1 MRYYMSNKFV
11 LLLIF
16 LITAVFISGC
26 IDGNKTPVKA
36 TGQALIPTTGLPAGF
51 TYMGTN
57 DNAEPMDI
65 GGKLFN
71 FTEGVY
77 RKSGDDIEIYIQ
89 VIGTENPGAL
99 LEQYKSD
106 IKKKFGDKY
115 NPFED
120 ISLNGHTATKIA
132 DFTVDG
138 QPKTVYSITWV
149 TDKSMV
155 IVGSSSNLQT
165 VTDLATA
172 TGH

>member
-26 IDGNKTPVKA
+26 IDGNNTPVKT

-51 TYMGTN
+51 TYMGTH
-57 DNAEPMDI
+57 DVDVEI
-65 GGKLFN
+65 GGKSVN
-71 FTEGVY
+71 ATEGVY
-77 RKSGDDIEIYIQ
+77 RNGGDDLYIQ

-99 LEQYKSD
+99 LEQYKAD
-106 IKKKFGDKY
+106 FKKKFGDKY
-115 NPFED
+115 NPIEN
-120 ISLNGHTATKIA
+120 ITLNGHPATKVA
-132 DFTVDG
+132 DYTLMNG
-138 QPKTVYSITWV
+138 QPVTVYSVTWTV
-149 TDKSMV
+149 EKSMV

>member
-1 MRYYMSNKFV
+1 MSNKFV

-26 IDGNKTPVKA
+26 IDGTKPPET

-51 TYMGTN
+51 TYMGTH
-57 DNAEPMDI
+57 DVGMDI
-65 GGKLFN
+65 GGISVN
-71 FTEGVY
+71 ATEGVY
-77 RKSGDDIEIYIQ
+77 RNGEDDLYIQ

-106 IKKKFGDKY
+106 FKKKFKDSY
-115 NPFED
+115 NPFEE

-132 DFTVDG
+132 DFTVNG

-149 TDKSMV
+149 TGKSMV
-155 IVGSSSNLQT
+155 IVGSSSDLQA
-165 VTDLATA
+165 VTALATA

>member
-1 MRYYMSNKFV
+1 MRYYMSKKLV

-36 TGQALIPTTGLPAGF
+36 TGQALIPTTGLPANF
-51 TYMGTN
+51 TYMGTHN
-57 DNAEPMDI
+57 VDVEI
-65 GGKLFN
+65 GGKPVN
-71 FTEGVY
+71 ATEGVY
-77 RKSGDDIEIYIQ
+77 RNGEDDIYIQ

-99 LEQYKSD
+99 LEQYKAD
-106 IKKKFGDKY
+106 FKKKFGDKY
-115 NPFED
+115 NPFEE
-120 ISLNGHTATKIA
+120 ISLNGHAATKVA
-132 DFTVDG
+132 DYTVMQG
-138 QPKTVYSITWV
+138 QPVTVYSVTW
-149 TDKSMV
+149 TAEKSMV

>member
-1 MRYYMSNKFV
+1 MSNKFV

-36 TGQALIPTTGLPAGF
+36 TGLALIPTTGLPAGF
-51 TYMGTN
+51 TYMGTH
-57 DNAEPMDI
+57 DAGVEI
-65 GGKLFN
+65 GGKSVN
-71 FTEGVY
+71 ATEGVY
-77 RKSGDDIEIYIQ
+77 RKGENDIYIE

-99 LEQYKSD
+99 LEQYKTD
-106 IKKKFGDKY
+106 FKKKFGDKY

-120 ISLNGHTATKIA
+120 ISLNGHPATKVA
-132 DFTVDG
+132 DITIMNAK
-138 QPKTVYSITWV
+138 PITVYSITW
-149 TDKSMV
+149 TTGKSMV